1 MFFNFLYKG
10 GKVMEEKF
18 GTIIIDGKI
27 VNIDKLSE
35 KELDEYI
42 KKLEKREKSIR
53 EELDE
58 LLSD

>member
-1 MFFNFLYKG
+1 
-10 GKVMEEKF
+10 MEEKF

>member
-1 MFFNFLYKG
+1 
-10 GKVMEEKF
+10 MEEKF
-18 GTIIIDGKI
+18 GTIIIDAKI

>member
-1 MFFNFLYKG
+1 
-10 GKVMEEKF
+10 MEEKF
-18 GTIIIDGKI
+18 GTFIIDGKI

>member
-1 MFFNFLYKG
+1 
-10 GKVMEEKF
+10 MEEKF

-42 KKLEKREKSIR
+42 NKLEKREESIR